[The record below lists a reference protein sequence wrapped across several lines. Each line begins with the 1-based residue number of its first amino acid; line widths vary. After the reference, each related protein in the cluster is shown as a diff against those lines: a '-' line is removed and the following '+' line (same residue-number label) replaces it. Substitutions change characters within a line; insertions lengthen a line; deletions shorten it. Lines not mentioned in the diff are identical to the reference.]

1 MCKTTVYVLTDNST
15 RSSELWGIFSSRE
28 KAQEWL
34 DNMYASGLIMSHEY
48 NSATIDKWIVE

>member
-1 MCKTTVYVLTDNST
+1 MTVYVLTDNST

-34 DNMYASGLIMSHEY
+34 DNMYASGAIMSHEY
-48 NSATIDKWIVE
+48 NMASIDEWAVD